1 VWRFKICLK
10 WGVGVFLF
18 LILLSR
24 WIIPNPEFESPTSTI
39 LEDSTGILIGAR
51 IANDGQWRFP
61 AMDHVPEKFE
71 KCILLFE
78 DQYFYAHPG
87 INPFSIYRA
96 IKVNTRAGKIK
107 QGGSTLTMQVARMLR
122 NNKARTIRQKLIEL
136 LWTLH
141 LEINYSKSEILNLYA
156 SNAPFGGNVV
166 GLDAAAWRYYSRSS
180 SELSWAEMAALAVL
194 PNSPALIYPGK
205 NAEILRG
212 KRDRLLRKLQN
223 EGYFTEEDLELA
235 LLEDLPGKPYPLP
248 QYANHLLDRAFDEKN
263 GERVRSAVSAHLQR
277 SIQSIL
283 NSYVKQ
289 YQYNDI
295 YNGAVIVMEPKS
307 GRIVAYVGNATTAKK
322 HGNSVD
328 VIKAPR
334 STGSLLKPF
343 LYATMLSQ
351 GELLPQMFVA
361 DIPTYFSGYSPKNFY
376 MTFDGVVPADEAL
389 SRSLNVP
396 FVRLLKQHGVDRFY
410 NDLTTMGMR
419 SLVYNSDHYG
429 LSLILGGAEGKLI
442 EMTSMYAGMVR
453 RLQDYNK
460 TGTYSGSN
468 MYLSSYFQRVPN
480 EHEVGVDRLSAAAIY
495 ETFEALT
502 EVNRPISRTGWKSFG
517 SSRKIAWKTGTS
529 FGNKDAWA
537 IGVTPNYVVGVWI
550 GNADGEGRASLT
562 GSGYA
567 APVMFDVFEHL
578 KDTLWFEQPVSD
590 YQEARICAR
599 SGHKASQ
606 HCAQVDTVLI
616 PNVIQNTSVCPYHI
630 TVHVDV
636 QEQYRVNM
644 NCESAEHI
652 THKSWF
658 VLPPVQ
664 EWFYKIKSPLYK
676 PLPPI
681 RSDCEVDDEHIMDF
695 IYPKFPNKIFIPKE
709 LSGQKGRAVFD
720 LVHRHPKLKVYW
732 HLDGVYIGVTQ
743 DFHQLEIIAAQGT
756 HVLVVVD
763 ENGNELVKRFE
774 VLE

>member
-1 VWRFKICLK
+1 MWRFKIFLK

-39 LEDSTGILIGAR
+39 LEDSTGVLIGAR

-166 GLDAAAWRYYSRSS
+166 GLDAAAWRYYNRSA

-248 QYANHLLDRAFDEKN
+248 QYANHLLDRAFEEKN
-263 GERVRSAVSAHLQR
+263 GERVSSAVSARLQQ
-277 SIQSIL
+277 SVQSIL

-322 HGNSVD
+322 HGNNVD

-410 NDLTTMGMR
+410 NDLTAMGMR

-468 MYLSSYFQRVPN
+468 MYLSSYFERVPN

-502 EVNRPISRTGWKSFG
+502 EVNRPISRSGWKSFG

-590 YQEARICAR
+590 YQEARICAI

-606 HCAQVDTVLI
+606 HCTQVDTVLI

-644 NCESAEHI
+644 NCESTEHI
-652 THKSWF
+652 AHKSWF

-763 ENGNELVKRFE
+763 ENGNELIKKFE

>member
-1 VWRFKICLK
+1 MIL
-10 WGVGVFLF
+10 L

-24 WIIPNPEFESPTSTI
+24 FVIPNPEFKSPTSTI
-39 LEDSTGILIGAR
+39 LEDSTGVLIGAR

-61 AMDHVPEKFE
+61 AMEEVPEKFE

-96 IKVNTRAGKIK
+96 IKVNAKAGKIR

-122 NNKARTIRQKLIEL
+122 ENKSRTMSQKLIEL
-136 LWTLH
+136 FWTLH

-166 GLDAAAWRYYSRSS
+166 GLDAAAWRYYNRSADD
-180 SELSWAEMAALAVL
+180 LSWAEMAALAVL
-194 PNSPALIYPGK
+194 PNAPALIYPGK
-205 NAEILRG
+205 NSEILRA
-212 KRDRLLRKLQN
+212 KRDRLLKKLQK
-223 EGYFTEEDLELA
+223 EGYLTEENLELA
-235 LLEDLPGKPYPLP
+235 LLESLPGKPYPLP
-248 QYANHLLDRAFDEKN
+248 QYANHLLDRAFEQKN
-263 GERVRSAVSAHLQR
+263 GERVQTDISAHLQK
-277 SIQSIL
+277 SAQNVL

-295 YNGAVIVMEPKS
+295 YNGAILILEPKT

-322 HGNSVD
+322 HGNDVD

-351 GELLPQMFVA
+351 GELLPKMLVA

-376 MTFDGVVPADEAL
+376 MTFDGAVPADEAL

-410 NDLTTMGMR
+410 NDLTAMGMR

-453 RLQDYNK
+453 RLQHYNK
-460 TGTYSGSN
+460 TGTYSRSN
-468 MYLSSYFQRVPN
+468 MYLSSHFKQIPN
-480 EHEVGVDRLSAAAIY
+480 KEEVGADRLSAAAIY

-567 APVMFDVFEHL
+567 APVMFDVFDHL
-578 KDTLWFEQPVSD
+578 KDTVWFEQPVSD
-590 YQEARICAR
+590 YQETRVCAI

-606 HCAQVDTVLI
+606 DCDLVDTVLI
-616 PNVIQNTSVCPYHI
+616 PNVIQNTKVCPYHI
-630 TVHVDV
+630 KVHVDM

-644 NCESAEHI
+644 NCESADRI
-652 THKSWF
+652 LHKSWF

-681 RSDCEVDDEHIMDF
+681 RPDCEAADDHLMDF

-709 LSGQKGRAVFD
+709 LSGQKGRAVFE

-732 HLDGVYIGVTQ
+732 HLDGNYIGVTQ
-743 DFHQLEIIAAQGT
+743 DFHQLEIIASAGT

-763 ENGNELVKRFE
+763 ENGNELVKKFE